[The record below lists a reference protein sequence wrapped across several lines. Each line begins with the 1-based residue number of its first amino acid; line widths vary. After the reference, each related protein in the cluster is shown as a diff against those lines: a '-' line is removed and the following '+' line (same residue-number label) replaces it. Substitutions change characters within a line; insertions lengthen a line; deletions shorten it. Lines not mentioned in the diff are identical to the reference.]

1 LRGTP
6 GRTTVPVTTQGDDG
20 RNEGLVLAVGGGAV
34 FLAALLGGAAFVIW
48 RRRRS

>member
-6 GRTTVPVTTQGDDG
+6 ARTTAPAQGDDG

-34 FLAALLGGAAFVIW
+34 LLAALLGGAAFVIW